1 MCCIRRTESYP
12 NCNLISKTQSIK
24 FLCQSHRVWSRKQLM
39 FIKRTRWKKI
49 INFVII
55 LSFMTEKNNLEMR
68 TKLEM
73 LKKIKLNDVEIFLG
87 AGRKMSVSFKG
98 HLVIWNVNPTFSD
111 CRKKTDWWLRLWLR
125 YLKPLWLR
133 YLILDLIEDQT
144 TVFFFMSFLIP
155 YFISDIEAEP
165 VVVKKLESDFKHG
178 LFTSTCEE
186 ASSII
191 SILFFKR
198 LVIAA
203 KETHCNRTMAIS
215 MFEYTYRSEKSGT
228 SSKVKPTA
236 TFKREWEEQCRL
248 AMFQF
253 SKINQINNHHNRSEL
268 LFRSPETIVKTY
280 LLPKPKKE
288 YDSFNTRTIWI
299 KLRIQ
304 LF

>member
-49 INFVII
+49 IYFVII

-73 LKKIKLNDVEIFLG
+73 LKKIKLTDVEIFLG

-144 TVFFFMSFLIP
+144 TVFFSCHSWFPTLS
-155 YFISDIEAEP
+155 
-165 VVVKKLESDFKHG
+165 
-178 LFTSTCEE
+178 
-186 ASSII
+186 
-191 SILFFKR
+191 
-198 LVIAA
+198 VI
-203 KETHCNRTMAIS
+203 
-215 MFEYTYRSEKSGT
+215 
-228 SSKVKPTA
+228 
-236 TFKREWEEQCRL
+236 
-248 AMFQF
+248 
-253 SKINQINNHHNRSEL
+253 
-268 LFRSPETIVKTY
+268 
-280 LLPKPKKE
+280 
-288 YDSFNTRTIWI
+288 
-299 KLRIQ
+299 
-304 LF
+304 